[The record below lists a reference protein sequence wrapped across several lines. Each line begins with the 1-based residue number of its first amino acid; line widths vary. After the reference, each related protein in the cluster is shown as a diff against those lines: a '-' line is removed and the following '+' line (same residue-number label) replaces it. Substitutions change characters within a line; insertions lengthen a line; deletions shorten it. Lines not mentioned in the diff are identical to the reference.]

1 MLVDIKL
8 VEKYLIPSLIHAT
21 YPHTISW
28 PKFKHTHEG
37 WNIVR
42 KKEKKKSLGNND
54 FRKYHSTLTISPHWL
69 I

>member
-21 YPHTISW
+21 YLQFRGQNSNIRIR
-28 PKFKHTHEG
+28 EG
-37 WNIVR
+37 ILYEKTK
-42 KKEKKKSLGNND
+42 KKENLGNND
-54 FRKYHSTLTISPHWL
+54 FRKSHSTLTISPHRL